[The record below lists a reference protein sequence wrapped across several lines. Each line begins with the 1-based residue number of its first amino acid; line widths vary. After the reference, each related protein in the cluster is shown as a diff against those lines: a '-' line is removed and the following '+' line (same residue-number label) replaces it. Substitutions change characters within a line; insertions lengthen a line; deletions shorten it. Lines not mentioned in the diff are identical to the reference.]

1 MDQAVVNSTSR
12 LIFIGRQRKNF
23 LVAFFVLLFLLP
35 ALSIQSQVSVNTD
48 ASEPE
53 GSAMLEVKS
62 LCRGML
68 PPRLSNPLMKAIE
81 EPATGLMIYN
91 TDEKCLFYFEGLYW
105 INMCTGDSTWVSC
118 GTEFTDDRDH
128 QKYRTILI
136 GTQCWMAEN
145 LNIGTMING
154 SVAQSDNGHI
164 EKYCY
169 DDDIANC
176 KTYGGLYQWN
186 ELMDYHRTLGPQ
198 GICPPGW
205 HVPTDNEWC
214 ILENY
219 VDAGSVS
226 CATTGYRGN
235 DAGGNLKEN
244 GTTHWSSPNTGATN
258 SSGFI
263 GLAAGRR
270 HTDGSFLNLSTL
282 GYFWTSTEDA
292 SRAWSRSLRYD
303 NAQILRGI
311 NEKTYGF
318 SVRCLQND

>member
-1 MDQAVVNSTSR
+1 MDQTVVCYSIRLVFLHSRRSGFLFALIAVL
-12 LIFIGRQRKNF
+12 LIFINF
-23 LVAFFVLLFLLP
+23 SAN
-35 ALSIQSQVSVNTD
+35 AQVSVNTD
-48 ASEPE
+48 GSEAD

-62 LCRGML
+62 SDKGVL
-68 PPRLSNPLMKAIE
+68 PPRLSTPLMKAIE
-81 EPATGLMIYN
+81 SPVSGLMIYN
-91 TDEKCLFYFEGLYW
+91 TDEKCLFYFEGIYW

-118 GTEFTDDRDH
+118 GSDFTDDRDN
-128 QKYRTILI
+128 QKYRTVLI

-154 SVAQSDNGHI
+154 SVAQTDNEHI

-169 DDDIANC
+169 DDNLANC
-176 KTYGGLYQWN
+176 NTYGGLYQWD
-186 ELMDYHRTLGPQ
+186 ELLDYRRTVGPQ
-198 GICPPGW
+198 GICPSGW
-205 HVPTDNEWC
+205 HVPSDDEWC

-263 GLAAGRR
+263 GLPAGRR

-318 SVRCLQND
+318 SVRCLQNY